1 MDFYEWNPFWATCFS
16 VMAFLIIVGNSLTI
30 ATLLRKNFR
39 KRPQFL
45 LISLAFADLLVGC
58 ATILYVI
65 VQCGFFALWFVLD
78 IFDMF
83 AGLSSIFH
91 LAVISLERLHATVRP
106 FRHRQLSLKPY
117 WVAIAT
123 PWVLFSSVST
133 LMLTRFRGMLH
144 AGVPLIIVVICSTTP
159 LLITCFSYLV
169 IWRKRRI
176 SPENVRSF
184 RQNQEARFSK
194 SIFLVTAASFMTWL
208 PFLFFNIMATVYLI
222 PESAGFCIK
231 LLQFI
236 TLLSTLLST
245 WLGFQVTEKLCF
257 LYVGFQDFS
266 GSCKAPISPKLKSF
280 QSIPL
285 LRAFELV
292 IVGIFYLIL
301 ARRVESDE
309 FVGSLLFSERFFPG
323 FSGFP
328 LSPKTNI

>member
-1 MDFYEWNPFWATCFS
+1 MMDFYEWNPFWATCFS

-30 ATLLRKNFR
+30 ATLLRKKFR

-45 LISLAFADLLVGC
+45 LINLAFADLLVGC
-58 ATILYVI
+58 ATVLYVI
-65 VQCGFFALWFVLD
+65 VQFGFIALWFVLD

-123 PWVLFSSVST
+123 PWVLSSSVAT

-144 AGVPLIIVVICSTTP
+144 AGVPLIIVIICLTTP
-159 LLITCFSYLV
+159 LLITCFSYLA

-194 SIFLVTAASFMTWL
+194 SIFLVTAASFLTWT
-208 PFLFFNIMATVYLI
+208 PFLVAYIIVLVTVYLRFPLFVI
-222 PESAGFCIK
+222 FCIV
-231 LLQFI
+231 LVHFSNSFVNFI
-236 TLLSTLLST
+236 IHIIRFPS
-245 WLGFQVTEKLCF
+245 
-257 LYVGFQDFS
+257 YR
-266 GSCKAPISPKLKSF
+266 KA
-280 QSIPL
+280 
-285 LRAFELV
+285 
-292 IVGIFYLIL
+292 
-301 ARRVESDE
+301 
-309 FVGSLLFSERFFPG
+309 LFSLCRC
-323 FSGFP
+323 SV
-328 LSPKTNI
+328 L